1 MANFTSD
8 NKQSKLDVVKD
19 KIVGSAKSALGGAT
33 GNEKMKVEGQNQQQ
47 MAVAE
52 EEVRRQGKHH
62 HEHHRGNDNVVGMG
76 SSAPM
81 QHQGGQGGLGGKEK
95 LQQAEGM
102 GKQAVGKMEAAAGHA
117 LHNDQMKHSG
127 ERTHMEGTAKTDQA
141 TMMGQQQQ
149 PPMASQ
155 QGQEQHHAGPQQY
168 PPQQPSQNQYPPQS
182 SF

>member
-62 HEHHRGNDNVVGMG
+62 HEHHRGNDNVVGM
-76 SSAPM
+76 
-81 QHQGGQGGLGGKEK
+81 
-95 LQQAEGM
+95 
-102 GKQAVGKMEAAAGHA
+102 
-117 LHNDQMKHSG
+117 
-127 ERTHMEGTAKTDQA
+127 
-141 TMMGQQQQ
+141 
-149 PPMASQ
+149 
-155 QGQEQHHAGPQQY
+155 
-168 PPQQPSQNQYPPQS
+168 
-182 SF
+182 